1 MQKHSDSRVG
11 GGLSCVPTRLLILP
25 LELLRG
31 HFLHTHTHT
40 KYIDKGTLHLE
51 NAVVYIP
58 YRPGMKLRD
67 VAIEM
72 ESLISVEM
80 TGS

>member
-1 MQKHSDSRVG
+1 MCTYSSPNFASRIAQR
-11 GGLSCVPTRLLILP
+11 T
-25 LELLRG
+25 
-31 HFLHTHTHT
+31 FLTHK
-40 KYIDKGTLHLE
+40 KYIDKGTPHLE
-51 NAVVYIP
+51 NAIVYIP
-58 YRPGMKLRD
+58 YRLGMKLRD